1 MNSNLCDEEA
11 CLQRSRFNPE
21 TSKTLL
27 LITPEQDLTV
37 EYGSGTIEGV
47 LVNDDVYLEDFRVP
61 QMPIFLMISQTGI
74 LENVKTLFLSWLI

>member
-47 LVNDDVYLEDFRVP
+47 LVNDDVYLQDFRVP